1 VDVSDRACDFF
12 NLQLVLVS
20 RQVFSFYLSFV
31 LTSMSVRVGE
41 WDFPKNVLH
50 QSNRASSI
58 C

>member
-1 VDVSDRACDFF
+1 MDVSDRACDFF

-50 QSNRASSI
+50 QSNR
-58 C
+58 